1 MSDLRRAPARPG
13 QTVIVA
19 TDLRIVLGR
28 AQGYQIELVLVLH
41 VRLEA
46 FRRLSGVAGA
56 PASSIHFAQDVF
68 GDRTVA
74 FNLNVLE
81 HEVGESKLLGHQI
94 KDLIVVLGLEAR
106 RNDRFAPLQR
116 TVGGDAR
123 ARRLKLRAY

>member
-28 AQGYQIELVLVLH
+28 AKSYQVELVLVLH

-46 FRRLSGVAGA
+46 FRRLAGVAGA

-68 GDRTVA
+68 GDWPVA
-74 FNLNVLE
+74 FNLDVLE
-81 HEVGESKLLGHQI
+81 HEVSESKLLGHQV
-94 KDLIVVLGLEAR
+94 KYLIVVLGLEPR
-106 RNDRFAPLQR
+106 RNDRFAPL
-116 TVGGDAR
+116 
-123 ARRLKLRAY
+123 